1 MTDDERA
8 ELVDLGECYR
18 QLFAAIV
25 HRAVMDLEH
34 KKYRAEASSFFT
46 SGRADYFLIVL
57 DIAPDEF
64 KRRLC
69 L

>member
-8 ELVDLGECYR
+8 ELADLGECYR
-18 QLFAAIV
+18 QLFAAII
-25 HRAVMDLEH
+25 HRAVMDLEIKAH
-34 KKYRAEASSFFT
+34 RVSAQQFFV
-46 SGRADYFLIVL
+46 SGSADYFLIVL

-64 KRRLC
+64 KKRLC

>member
-8 ELVDLGECYR
+8 ELADLGECYR

-25 HRAVMDLEH
+25 HRAVQDLEI
-34 KKYRAEASSFFT
+34 KRYRAEASYFFT
-46 SGRADYFLIVL
+46 SGSADYFLIVL

-64 KRRLC
+64 KKRLC

>member
-18 QLFAAIV
+18 QLFAAII
-25 HRAVMDLEH
+25 HRAVQDLDLKSH
-34 KKYRAEASSFFT
+34 RADAQYFFN

-64 KRRLC
+64 KKRLC